1 MMYKLKIADLKPVNT
16 SFSINY
22 NPSTLYFKK
31 SLFFI
36 FLSILKF
43 TGDVF

>member
-1 MMYKLKIADLKPVNT
+1 MMYTLKIADLKQINT

-22 NPSTLYFKK
+22 NPSTLYFRK
-31 SLFFI
+31 SLFFN

-43 TGDVF
+43 TRDVF